1 MVLEMETR
9 REFIIDSVVVAVVQM
24 SQISEPLLTQ
34 GPSASTINQQARE
47 QQAQEDKNQ

>member
-1 MVLEMETR
+1 MALAMETR
-9 REFIIDSVVVAVVQM
+9 REFIIDSVVVQM